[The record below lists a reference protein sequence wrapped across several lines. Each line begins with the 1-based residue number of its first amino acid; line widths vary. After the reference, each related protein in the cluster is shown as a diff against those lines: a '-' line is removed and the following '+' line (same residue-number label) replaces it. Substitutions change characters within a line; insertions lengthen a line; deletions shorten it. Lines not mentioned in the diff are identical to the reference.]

1 MIWKLAV
8 VGTMGLVG
16 FVAMA
21 LLFAQGERELAVHER
36 REYQQ

>member
-1 MIWKLAV
+1 MIWKLAAGVMAV
-8 VGTMGLVG
+8 VS

-36 REYQQ
+36 QDYQQ